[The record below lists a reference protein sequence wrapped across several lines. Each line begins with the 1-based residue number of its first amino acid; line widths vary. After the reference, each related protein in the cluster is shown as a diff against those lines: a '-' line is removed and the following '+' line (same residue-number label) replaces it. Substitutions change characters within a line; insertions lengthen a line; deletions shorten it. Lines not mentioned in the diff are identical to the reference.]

1 MFVFNKEVAMF
12 DESRDVWSIVPL
24 EYDVFIGMD
33 VDKRSIALT
42 SLEHAQQIDSIK
54 MANKADMVIG
64 YAKKKFPGKRIV
76 FTYEAGPTGFGLY
89 DKLTDAGYK
98 CLVTNPA
105 SVPTASNSRVKTNRV
120 DSVKLAKT
128 LRGGELKSVRVPT
141 GRYRQLRHI
150 VKLYYITVK
159 QRTACKQRIKAL
171 LLLEGIAY
179 PNMTRYDH
187 WSNNTIKRLEALE
200 CNESVRFKLDMLIE
214 DLQFHR
220 GQLLKV
226 NRKLRSFCKDDT
238 EIADSVKY
246 LTSIPGIGK
255 TIAVHLIA
263 RIGDWRNLKNVRE
276 LGGFIG
282 LTPCE
287 NSTGDKIDRGNI
299 TRLGD
304 KRLRNM
310 LIEGAWTAVF
320 RDPEMG
326 EFYQRICSRHPK
338 DRASRKA
345 VVAVARKMTT
355 RIYRVL
361 KDRREFVIRDVNYK
375 SGNIE
380 FNKKR
385 RLNAPEDDSTL
396 RRTIKDTGDSPVTY
410 GFVAEIETSGRLLP

>member
-1 MFVFNKEVAMF
+1 MF
-12 DESRDVWSIVPL
+12 DASRDIWSIVPL

-33 VDKRSIALT
+33 VDKRSVALT
-42 SLEHAQQIDSIK
+42 SLEHKQQIDSIK
-54 MANKADMVIG
+54 MPNKADVVIN

-89 DKLTDAGYK
+89 DKLTEAGYK
-98 CLVTNPA
+98 CLLTNPA
-105 SVPTASNSRVKTNRV
+105 SVPMASNSRVKTNRV
-120 DSVKLAKT
+120 DSVKLATT
-128 LRGGELKSVRVPT
+128 LRGGELKRIRVPT
-141 GRYRQLRHI
+141 CRYRQLRHI
-150 VKLYYITVK
+150 VKLYNITVK
-159 QRTACKQRIKAL
+159 YRTASKQQIKAL

-179 PNMTRYDH
+179 PNTTRFDH
-187 WSNNTIKRLEALE
+187 WSNNTINRLEALE
-200 CNESVRFKLDMLIE
+200 CNEAVRFKLDMLIA
-214 DLQFHR
+214 DLRFHR
-220 GQLLKV
+220 EQLLKI
-226 NRKLRSFCKDDT
+226 NRKLRLFCKNDN
-238 EIADSVKY
+238 ELADSMRY

-287 NSTGDKIDRGNI
+287 NSTGDKINRGNI

-320 RDPEMG
+320 RDSEMS
-326 EFYQRICSRHPK
+326 EFYHRICSRHPK

-361 KDRREFVIRDVNYK
+361 KDRREYIIRDIK
-375 SGNIE
+375 SKSENIE

-385 RLNAPEDDSTL
+385 RLNAPEDASTL
-396 RRTIKDTGDSPVTY
+396 RRTIKNAGDSPVTY
-410 GFVAEIETSGRLLP
+410 GFVAEIETSGHLLP

>member
-1 MFVFNKEVAMF
+1 MFGKVK
-12 DESRDVWSIVPL
+12 DEWGIVPL

-42 SLEHAQQIDSIK
+42 SLEHTQQIDSIK
-54 MANKADMVIG
+54 MSSKADVVIN
-64 YAKKKFPGKRIV
+64 YAKKKFPGKRIA

-89 DKLTDAGYK
+89 DKLTKAGYK

-120 DSVKLAKT
+120 DSVKLATT

-141 GRYRQLRHI
+141 DRYRQLRHI
-150 VKLYYITVK
+150 AKLYNITVK
-159 QRTACKQRIKAL
+159 YRTACKQQIKAL
-171 LLLEGIAY
+171 LLVERIAY
-179 PNMTRYDH
+179 PNMTRSDH
-187 WSNNTIKRLEALE
+187 WSNNTINRLEALE
-200 CNESVRFKLDMLIE
+200 CNEAVRFKLDMLIG
-214 DLQFHR
+214 DLRFHR
-220 GQLLKV
+220 EQLLKI
-226 NRKLRSFCKDDT
+226 NRKLRSFCKNDN
-238 EIADSVKY
+238 ELADSVRY

-326 EFYQRICSRHPK
+326 EFYQRICSRHPR

-361 KDRREFVIRDVNYK
+361 KDRREYVIRDIKNK
-375 SGNIE
+375 SVNIE

-385 RLNAPEDDSTL
+385 RLNAPKDDSTL
-396 RRTIKDTGDSPVTY
+396 RRTIKDIGKSKKDSPVTY
-410 GFVAEIETSGRLLP
+410 GFVGEIETSGHLLP